1 MTRWLLL
8 LAVTLSL
15 TGCGTTR
22 VTDTART
29 ATEQLLISKAIDES
43 VASVDFRPLAGKSVY
58 FDPQYLEGVPDKG
71 YLISSFRQHLLASG
85 ALLQEERS
93 KATYVVE
100 ARAGAVGT
108 DRHSVLIGVPQFQL
122 PMLYPN
128 MPTQIPEIPLAKS
141 TDQKGVAK
149 IAVFAYNRQSG
160 RPIMQS
166 GLRQASSSARDRW
179 ILGLGPFQS
188 GSIRNQA
195 EFAGAPLP
203 FLSQTREEAAETPE
217 LAPMQAAWWLEA
229 PSASPAGN
237 LAPSAPGAIA
247 PAGPPLPPS
256 SPLPGAAPPQS
267 APPAASNVAPSAS
280 APTGPPA
287 APNGPPQL
295 PLTLPPRPP
304 QHHPDD

>member
-1 MTRWLLL
+1 LL

-43 VASVDFRPLAGKSVY
+43 VASVDFRPLAGKAVY
-58 FDPQYLEGVPDKG
+58 FDSQYLEGVPDKA
-71 YLISSFRQHLLASG
+71 YLISSLRQHLLASG

-149 IAVFAYNRQSG
+149 IAVFAYNRQTG
-160 RPIMQS
+160 RPVMQS

-203 FLSQTREEAAETPE
+203 FLNQTREEAAEAPD
-217 LAPMQAAWWLEA
+217 LAPMQATWWLEA
-229 PSASPAGN
+229 PASSPAGKLPPPN
-237 LAPSAPGAIA
+237 PGAIA
-247 PAGPPLPPS
+247 PSGPPLPP
-256 SPLPGAAPPQS
+256 PVPPPGAAPSQIVPPGAA
-267 APPAASNVAPSAS
+267 APAVLPL
-280 APTGPPA
+280 APTGPPPQPL
-287 APNGPPQL
+287 APPPV
-295 PLTLPPRPP
+295 PPR
-304 QHHPDD
+304 HHPDD

>member
-1 MTRWLLL
+1 MTRWPLLF
-8 LAVTLSL
+8 AVTLSV

-43 VASVDFRPLAGKSVY
+43 VASLDFRPLAGKSVY
-58 FDPQYLEGVPDKG
+58 FDPQYLEGVPDKA
-71 YLISSFRQHLLASG
+71 YLISSLRQHLLASG

-149 IAVFAYNRQSG
+149 IAVFAYNRQTG
-160 RPIMQS
+160 RPVMQT
-166 GLRQASSSARDRW
+166 GVRQASSSARDRW

-203 FLSQTREEAAETPE
+203 FLSQTREETAEAPD

-229 PSASPAGN
+229 PASPPAGN
-237 LAPSAPGAIA
+237 LSPPVPGAIA
-247 PAGPPLPPS
+247 PAGPPLPPPVPPPS
-256 SPLPGAAPPQS
+256 SDLPQNVTSGTLAPKDS
-267 APPAASNVAPSAS
+267 PP
-280 APTGPPA
+280 
-287 APNGPPQL
+287 APNGPPPPSPARPQL
-295 PLTLPPRPP
+295 PRR
-304 QHHPDD
+304 HHPDD